1 MSKQATNRDGQKSRG
16 RKKTPV
22 TDVPTGPERVYA
34 FADRVQEEDGQNTQE
49 PTAEAKWETWVTFR
63 LADEVFA
70 FTVDSVREIVR
81 VGTVTRVPH
90 APYPVRGIINLR
102 GRVVPVVDLRVRIGL
117 PKTDVT
123 PRSRVLI
130 ATARQRVLG
139 LLVDAVDQVVRVDRN
154 QITAPPSDV
163 MTEQSEYIVGVV
175 HQDDTLLILLDSE
188 RVLLIPEGLAPTGRA
203 SEAA

>member
-1 MSKQATNRDGQKSRG
+1 MSKKVTKRNGAQRGG
-16 RKKTPV
+16 RKASPEEEI
-22 TDVPTGPERVYA
+22 PTGPDRVYA
-34 FADRVQEEDGQNTQE
+34 FADRVQDESEH
-49 PTAEAKWETWVTFR
+49 EAQAPAAPARWETWVTFR
-63 LADEVFA
+63 LAGEVFA

-117 PKTDVT
+117 PRTEIT
-123 PRSRVLI
+123 SQSRVLI
-130 ATARQRVLG
+130 AGVRQRMLG
-139 LLVDAVDQVVRVDRN
+139 LLVDSVEQVVRVDRN
-154 QITAPPSDV
+154 QVTAPPSDV

-175 HQDDTLLILLDSE
+175 HHGETLFILLDSE
-188 RVLLIPEGLAPTGRA
+188 RVFVIPEGLDAQGPT